1 MNRERIRGKEPMLMG
16 HHCRSF
22 LHIVLATGLFLCSG
36 TTPVQAQTAAVPV
49 ARVLDID
56 GTRLLTNRRSA
67 DRWFQAYPGMK
78 GYLTERLRTDQDT
91 LAVLQFAIGGEA
103 GLGRN
108 TEVEIIGQR
117 ALETIGNKIVVKSGQ
132 MWAKMDKQK
141 KQLQIQTGGGVI
153 GIEGTEFLVSVDE
166 ETGVTELL
174 LFEGQVSITEN
185 SGKKTTLAPGDYAE
199 FGGSGGGMCVLSY
212 PSGGLRSLVVERFPE
227 FSSFLAARGVTTIPP
242 DAPPSMLRSHLPAVT
257 GLDELLEI
265 SADGLVAD
273 PTQFDSG
280 ADRVTGLAPAYGEVV
295 SRPVFHWNAVPG
307 AVSYQ
312 LIVGTDAGMDD
323 IVFSSSTSNT
333 NLDIP
338 AGAPDGEPGTYFYR
352 VIPLDAE
359 GRPMAKASQTSFQ
372 SSGWTSE
379 GVVLESE
386 ATAAKSP

>member
-1 MNRERIRGKEPMLMG
+1 MIRMF
-16 HHCRSF
+16 HHCRSLF
-22 LHIVLATGLFLCSG
+22 SQVVLATGLLFTCAMQ
-36 TTPVQAQTAAVPV
+36 PVQAQPTGAPV

-56 GTRLLTNRRSA
+56 GSRLLTNRRSA

-78 GYLTERLRTDQDT
+78 GYLTERLRTDPDT

-117 ALETIGNKIVVKSGQ
+117 ALETVGNKIVVKSGQ

-174 LFEGQVSITEN
+174 LFEGQVSVTEN
-185 SGKKTTLAPGDYAE
+185 DGKKSTLTPGDYAE

-227 FSSFLAARGVTTIPP
+227 FSSFLAARGVTSIPP
-242 DAPPSMLRSHLPAVT
+242 DAPPSMMRSHLPSVVA
-257 GLDELLEI
+257 LDELLTL
-265 SADGLVAD
+265 SADGLVMDSA
-273 PTQFDSG
+273 QFASG
-280 ADRVTGLAPAYGEVV
+280 TDRVTGLSPASGAEV
-295 SRPVFHWNAVPG
+295 SRPEFRWNAVPG
-307 AVSYQ
+307 AVRYQ
-312 LIVGTDAGMDD
+312 LIVASDSGMDD
-323 IVFSSSTSNT
+323 IVFSSSTAGT
-333 NLDIP
+333 NLNIP
-338 AGAPDGEPGTYFYR
+338 VGAPDGESGTYFYR
-352 VIPLDAE
+352 VIPLDRE

-372 SSGWTSE
+372 STGWTSE

-386 ATAAKSP
+386 ATASKSP